1 MTFIFPLLLF
11 LVLAACIG
19 FLYPEGMWSNAVR
32 LINVVTAGLVA
43 TNYWEPLARMAESYI
58 GESFTF
64 FWDFLCIWAL
74 FGLTLV
80 LMQLITN
87 RVSQVKVRFLTIA
100 DRIGSGVFVFAV
112 GWVMVCFITFSLHTA
127 PLCRNFL
134 FEGFKP
140 GEANFLGLSPD
151 SMWLSFAEH
160 TSGGVFATNPETA
173 FPAQSFIDN
182 YTRRREKIEEYR
194 TTKKAF
200 RVDSADYGTTVPKR

>member
-1 MTFIFPLLLF
+1 
-11 LVLAACIG
+11 
-19 FLYPEGMWSNAVR
+19 
-32 LINVVTAGLVA
+32 VA

-87 RVSQVKVRFLTIA
+87 RVSQVKVRFLKIA
-100 DRIGSGVFVFAV
+100 DRIGSGLFAFAV

-140 GEANFLGLSPD
+140 GEANFFGLSPD
-151 SMWLSFAEH
+151 SMWLWFAEH
-160 TSGGVFATNPETA
+160 TSGGVFATNPETVFA
-173 FPAQSFIDN
+173 GQSFIDN
-182 YTRRREKIEEYR
+182 YASRREKIEEYR

-200 RVDSADYGTTVPKR
+200 KVESADYGPIVPKR